1 MSRVLRSC
9 LCYLAIALPVCLVL
23 SVLAAI
29 CASLVLAGP
38 IVASLAHRAS
48 SLRVESSDIIVKL
61 TPHCAFSGSSK
72 SQAYYRGRVYYHLE
86 ASRSSVLTTL
96 SGSVAVSANQNNG
109 YFPPTNPY
117 VYPAFDPTQAAA
129 QAALAA
135 SEHEK
140 RELLQKVARLEKV
153 LEDKK
158 LDDRFKHLEF
168 LIKNNRGRPGPLPY
182 RPNKKPESRGRGGRG
197 GRGRGRGRG
206 RGDAAVANQANPP
219 AGPEQLIAQ
228 LNVQEN

>member
-1 MSRVLRSC
+1 MDSRSRESNPQIIDRVTTSLSCNRSSNPSKSKSVWSCASSSVILGIEVKVSRVLRSC

-29 CASLVLAGP
+29 CASLVLASP

-109 YFPPTNPY
+109 YFPPTNPRR
-117 VYPAFDPTQAAA
+117 
-129 QAALAA
+129 
-135 SEHEK
+135 SW
-140 RELLQKVARLEKV
+140 RRC
-153 LEDKK
+153 
-158 LDDRFKHLEF
+158 
-168 LIKNNRGRPGPLPY
+168 
-182 RPNKKPESRGRGGRG
+182 S
-197 GRGRGRGRG
+197 
-206 RGDAAVANQANPP
+206 
-219 AGPEQLIAQ
+219 
-228 LNVQEN
+228 